1 MHSVQHRIT
10 HTAHKDKTTERGPKS
25 IQKTSPVTHFDICL
39 MYYSRK
45 KLVVFMNLFACPIC
59 RGNKQTAVCTSEL
72 PVTQEQASAS
82 QTQIANH
89 ANVSS

>member
-1 MHSVQHRIT
+1 
-10 HTAHKDKTTERGPKS
+10 
-25 IQKTSPVTHFDICL
+25 
-39 MYYSRK
+39 
-45 KLVVFMNLFACPIC
+45 MNLFACPIC